1 MESHRVTTVLSVA
14 GIWIQYL
21 TAASVVYLDPNNNTF
36 PYTTIVLS
44 WPGVLEEIHRVWA
57 LAILVILVLNV
68 FLIRKAK
75 QQTRPLMLL
84 ALAVLGL
91 FVLQASFG
99 AITIW
104 NYDYPP
110 YVIMHEGNAGLL
122 LFVCSVLG
130 AYVLAMPA
138 NATSHTIR
146 KTK

>member
-1 MESHRVTTVLSVA
+1 MEAYKVTAALSVV

-21 TAASVVYLDPNNNTF
+21 TAASVVYLDPTNNTF

-57 LAILVILVLNV
+57 LVISVILVLNV
-68 FLIRKAK
+68 FFVRKAG
-75 QQTRPLMLL
+75 QRNATIMRLSLL
-84 ALAVLGL
+84 VLGL

-110 YVIMHEGNAGLL
+110 YVIIHEGNAGLL

-130 AYVLAMPA
+130 AYALAKPA
-138 NATSHTIR
+138 QPVPPAIR
-146 KTK
+146 EPR